1 MVITNAAPDIEVT
14 IEVAGFPAQEHADP
28 QSPLGVDDAF
38 FVYRYVTRSQSDP
51 FIIRLCAR
59 YSYDWSPQNHV
70 PTMLVYLDDKLI
82 SVGTMCSLENKIIAS
97 HVPFVGNPRSGF
109 PHEDGD
115 VHFPCLG
122 QQLGLQCRHVQQKS
136 EVRDNSGNMD
146 DGSSTI
152 MVWLYRMNFTKLY
165 QVTNRIERMAA
176 NRNSNVA
183 SQVRLDAW
191 RALHIELVN
200 GTAHPEDAAIL
211 LDEDEGLPV
220 GMYHFFCNPAA
231 DAREA
236 LMTSHTT
243 AKEMAEIRFLA
254 QEFLN
259 HGGMR
264 VATEEDHT
272 QLLEI
277 DEAWK
282 KSMVQTWIDQHPVY
296 LGPDGKP
303 CPIVV

>member
-28 QSPLGVDDAF
+28 QAPPSVDDAF

-97 HVPFVGNPRSGF
+97 HVPFAGNPKSGF

-191 RALHIELVN
+191 RALHIEL
-200 GTAHPEDAAIL
+200 
-211 LDEDEGLPV
+211 
-220 GMYHFFCNPAA
+220 
-231 DAREA
+231 
-236 LMTSHTT
+236 
-243 AKEMAEIRFLA
+243 
-254 QEFLN
+254 
-259 HGGMR
+259 
-264 VATEEDHT
+264 
-272 QLLEI
+272 
-277 DEAWK
+277 
-282 KSMVQTWIDQHPVY
+282 
-296 LGPDGKP
+296 
-303 CPIVV
+303 